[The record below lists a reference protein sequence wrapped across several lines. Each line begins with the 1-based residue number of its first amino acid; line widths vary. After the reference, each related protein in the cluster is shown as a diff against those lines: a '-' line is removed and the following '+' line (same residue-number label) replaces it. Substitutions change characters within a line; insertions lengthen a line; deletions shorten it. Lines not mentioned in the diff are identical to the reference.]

1 MHSVNL
7 TITGPIDD
15 WENILFQ
22 YNFTGYKGGVLNYAQ
37 GATYIGGSLPQTDQ
51 AFIETFPNVSVD
63 MARTYATWTVY
74 DRAFTHKNYT
84 LISFPSISTIDVAVT
99 NILPSKGFGYNCGLS
114 CNNYTFYPI
123 GVVVTVA
130 NQGNLTESF
139 NVTLTANSVLEG
151 VAVSGSTICPAEL
164 LPRELGVCSEVE
176 TLSLRSM
183 TCGSMRL
190 DGSLKC
196 TSQAVCPGGELIA

>member
-1 MHSVNL
+1 MPVRAGLILGVLLLLSVYGLVPMTGRAAPAPSPPSPICKTDRESTNFNDRHDLLLVMKSGVCATIGKSGTFTSVMHSVNL

-99 NILPSKGFGYNCGLS
+99 
-114 CNNYTFYPI
+114 
-123 GVVVTVA
+123 
-130 NQGNLTESF
+130 
-139 NVTLTANSVLEG
+139 
-151 VAVSGSTICPAEL
+151 
-164 LPRELGVCSEVE
+164 
-176 TLSLRSM
+176 
-183 TCGSMRL
+183 
-190 DGSLKC
+190 
-196 TSQAVCPGGELIA
+196 